1 MLTNIE
7 RKTDM
12 KFYQVSF
19 IDFEDNCTYKLFS
32 NKKDAEKFIKT
43 DGQEFYFC
51 SEEPDLKILKS
62 TRKADILDFVNHI
75 SY

>member
-1 MLTNIE
+1 
-7 RKTDM
+7 M

-19 IDFEDNCTYKLFS
+19 IDFEDNCTYKLFA

-43 DGQEFYFC
+43 DGQEFDFC
-51 SEEPDLKILKS
+51 IEEPRLQILES
-62 TRKADILDFVNHI
+62 TCKADILNFMNTL

>member
-1 MLTNIE
+1 
-7 RKTDM
+7 M

-19 IDFEDNCTYKLFS
+19 IDFEDNCTYKLFA

-43 DGQEFYFC
+43 EGQEFDFC
-51 SEEPDLKILKS
+51 TEEPRLQILKS
-62 TRKADILDFVNHI
+62 TRKADILNFINHV